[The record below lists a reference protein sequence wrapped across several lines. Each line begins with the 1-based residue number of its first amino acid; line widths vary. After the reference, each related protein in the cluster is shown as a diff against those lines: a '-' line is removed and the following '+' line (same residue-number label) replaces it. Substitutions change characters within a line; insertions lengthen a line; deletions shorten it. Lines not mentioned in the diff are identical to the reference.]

1 MKTNIFP
8 HILLGILFAFCV
20 ALLTWALV
28 TLFHGRYFVDNN
40 TYNYV
45 ELQSKYKNYIII
57 DKMSDDEEYYLILRN
72 PLTYEEYKVFINSS
86 TYYNGCYVT
95 DTIK

>member
-1 MKTNIFP
+1 MRDIGI
-8 HILLGILFAFCV
+8 HIMFGLFLAFII
-20 ALLTWALV
+20 ALLAWAIIQLCQ
-28 TLFHGRYFVDNN
+28 GRYFVDNR

-57 DKMSDDEEYYLILRN
+57 DKISDDDEYCLILRN
-72 PLTYEEYKVFINSS
+72 PCTYEEYKVYISS
-86 TYYNGCYVT
+86 SEYYNGCYVT

>member
-1 MKTNIFP
+1 MRDIGI
-8 HILLGILFAFCV
+8 HIMFGLFLALII
-20 ALLTWALV
+20 ALLAWAISQLCQ
-28 TLFHGRYFVDNN
+28 GRYFVDNR

-57 DKMSDDEEYYLILRN
+57 DKISDDDEYCLILRN
-72 PLTYEEYKVFINSS
+72 PCTYKEYKVYISS
-86 TYYNGCYVT
+86 SEYYNGYYVT

>member
-1 MKTNIFP
+1 MRNVGINIMF
-8 HILLGILFAFCV
+8 GIFCAAIV
-20 ALLTWALV
+20 ALLTWALI
-28 TLFHGRYFVDNN
+28 TLFQGRYFVDNK

-45 ELQSKYKNYIII
+45 ELQSKYKNYVII
-57 DKMSDDEEYYLILRN
+57 DKMSDDDEYCLILRN
-72 PLTYEEYKVFINSS
+72 PLTYKEYKVFINSS

>member
-1 MKTNIFP
+1 MHKIGINIMFGVL
-8 HILLGILFAFCV
+8 IAFIV
-20 ALLTWALV
+20 ALLTWAII
-28 TLFHGRYFVDNN
+28 TLCQGRYFVDNK

-57 DKMSDDEEYYLILRN
+57 DKMSDDDEYCLILRN
-72 PLTYEEYKVFINSS
+72 PCTHEEYKVYISS
-86 TYYNGCYVT
+86 SEYYNGCYVT